1 MYLSELNC
9 WNFRKY
15 GPSSLENSPSITAN
29 FTAGLNL
36 LVGENDSGKTSIIDA
51 IKLVLGTQSYD
62 NVRVDINDFHKPI
75 GKERETTLKIEC
87 VFKNLTPTEVGWFL
101 EWLSTDE
108 DNNLELKVRIIANL
122 REHKVSVRKS
132 AGLDGADISFD
143 ASELLRVTY
152 LKPLR
157 DAENELSPGYKSRFA
172 QVLKSHPIFQL
183 DAQTHKLV
191 EYLTKAN
198 EEVEKYFQED
208 SIDGK
213 EAGGRLI
220 KDINFTLNEFLG
232 QNDNDYAA
240 KVSITS
246 IELSK
251 VLNKLMLNMDEN
263 KVGLGS
269 LNQLYIAMELL
280 LLKIKS
286 TNEEFGLALIEEI
299 EAHLHPQAQQRII
312 RYFQSN
318 CDHQIILTT
327 HSITLASLIDLKSL
341 IICKNGQAYNM
352 GSGFTHLSEGD
363 YDFLERFLDATKS
376 NLFFA
381 KGVMFVEG
389 DAENLLL
396 PTIAQIID
404 LPLYKYGVSVVNV
417 GNIAFLRYSNIFIRA
432 DKASTVGIPIAILTD
447 LDVRPPAYYDAT
459 EKPEENKEEAY
470 KFYSFK
476 GIEGLE
482 EIYLPSENVAK
493 EILREHLQ
501 IDRLPNGSA
510 NNYITRSSDYETKC
524 RIALVNKEDK
534 YNFNEIKV
542 FTNSWTLEYDIAL
555 SGLKPY
561 ILAAINIAKDIYSNE
576 NNISSINLNT
586 YISDSLI
593 QIGEWQGCG
602 FDNTQIAYE
611 IYRPLLENKA
621 SKAVTAQYLSK
632 ILLSKCQEDEAIKE
646 SILGDLHLKYIVDA
660 IHHVINNGG
669 TTSDF

>member
-15 GPSSLENSPSITAN
+15 GPSSLEGSPSITAN
-29 FTAGLNL
+29 FMEGLNL

-62 NVRVDINDFHKPI
+62 NVRIDINDFHKSA

-87 VFKNLTPTEVGWFL
+87 VFKNLTSTEVGWFL

-108 DNNLELKVRIIANL
+108 DNNLELKIRIIANL
-122 REHKVSVRKS
+122 RDHKVSVRKS
-132 AGLDGADISFD
+132 AGVDGADISFD

-183 DAQTHKLV
+183 DAQSHKLV

-208 SIDGK
+208 LVDGK

-286 TNEEFGLALIEEI
+286 TNDEFGLALIEEI

-341 IICKNGQAYNM
+341 IICRNGQAYNM

-389 DAENLLL
+389 DAENLLI

-432 DKASTVGIPIAILTD
+432 GKTSTIGIPVAILTD
-447 LDVRPPAYYDAT
+447 LDIRPPAYYNAT
-459 EKPEENKEEAY
+459 EESDKNKEQAY
-470 KFYSFK
+470 KFYHFK
-476 GIEGLE
+476 GIEDLDG
-482 EIYLPSENVAK
+482 IYLSSKDTAK
-493 EILREHLQ
+493 KILRNYLNKTP
-501 IDRLPNGSA
+501 LPKGA
-510 NNYITRSSDYETKC
+510 ADTHITESSDYKKKC
-524 RIALVNKEDK
+524 SASLFNKEEK

-542 FTNSWTLEYDIAL
+542 FTNSWTLEYDLAL
-555 SGLKPY
+555 SGLRPY
-561 ILAAINIAKDIYSNE
+561 ILAAINIAVDISSSE
-576 NNISSINLNT
+576 NNISSIILST
-586 YISDSLI
+586 YILTSIS
-593 QIGEWQGCG
+593 QIDNWHKSG
-602 FDNTQIAYE
+602 FDPYQIAYE
-611 IYRPLLENKA
+611 IYKPLLEDRA
-621 SKAVTAQYLSK
+621 SKAVAAQYLSK
-632 ILLSKCQEDEAIKE
+632 ILILKCKEDKSIKDTILSDP
-646 SILGDLHLKYIVDA
+646 HLKYIVDA
-660 IHHVINNGG
+660 IHHVITNGG
-669 TTSDF
+669 TTNGL